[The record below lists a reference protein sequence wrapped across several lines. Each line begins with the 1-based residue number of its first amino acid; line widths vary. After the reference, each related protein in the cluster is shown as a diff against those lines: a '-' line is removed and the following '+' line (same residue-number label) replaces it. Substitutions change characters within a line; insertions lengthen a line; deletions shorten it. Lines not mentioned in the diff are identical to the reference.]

1 MVDIPSWYDLNK
13 KISFLTQHGL
23 TKWSGSASQHLI
35 APVIFFLNTTMQWEI
50 NYIMKLQIYHEVSK
64 GAFQHPPSTDQ
75 TQSTGSCF
83 FWEKARIP
91 LQDLYHV
98 ILWVPSHG
106 KIWLLCIGLSHRL
119 LLQVDEA
126 ILPGR
131 DQRCSWLELAVARGN
146 YWKRY
151 LAKKWALL
159 KLQLSNSR
167 AIERWSPVFHCSC
180 NHSGTLSFP
189 FLDSQ
194 RRRSLAFSAFS
205 SSCGQFNREC
215 MLNEKVK
222 RK

>member
-1 MVDIPSWYDLNK
+1 MGD
-13 KISFLTQHGL
+13 
-23 TKWSGSASQHLI
+23 
-35 APVIFFLNTTMQWEI
+35 
-50 NYIMKLQIYHEVSK
+50 KLYHEAADLSWSFK
-64 GAFQHPPSTDQ
+64 RCFST
-75 TQSTGSCF
+75 STKYRSNSINRKLF

-167 AIERWSPVFHCSC
+167 AIEKWSPVFHCSC